1 MAYQPIEPVGLG
13 RNVANEM
20 MKGGPRLQQE
30 MKTMGPDTIKMI
42 ALQQIA
48 DQEKQ
53 RAMQANM
60 QAQPN
65 PATVMQQVKQTVNQN
80 GQPQQSAGTAR

>member
-20 MKGGPRLQQE
+20 MKGGARLQQE

-60 QAQPN
+60 RAQPN
-65 PATVMQQVKQTVNQN
+65 PATVMQQVEQEVMQMEMLEMELI
-80 GQPQQSAGTAR
+80 